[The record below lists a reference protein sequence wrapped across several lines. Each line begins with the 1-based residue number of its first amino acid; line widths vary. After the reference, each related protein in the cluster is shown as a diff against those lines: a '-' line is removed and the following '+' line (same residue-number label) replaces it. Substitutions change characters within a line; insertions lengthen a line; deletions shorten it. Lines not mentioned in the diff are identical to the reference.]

1 MRVVAARKPALV
13 GGMEQTARGFM
24 SNVLDI
30 SEARKRFNTL
40 DKEFGTEPIIYIKR
54 HGKDVFAVVN
64 TEYLET
70 VMETMEILSDPKAA
84 AMLQASID
92 DIEQG
97 RLIDQEDIESELLN
111 DSTNTC

>member
-1 MRVVAARKPALV
+1 
-13 GGMEQTARGFM
+13 M

-40 DKEFGTEPIIYIKR
+40 DKEFGDDPIIYIKR
-54 HGKDVFAVVN
+54 HGKDVFAIVN

-70 VMETMEILSDPKAA
+70 VMETMNILSDPEAV

-97 RLIDQEDIESELLN
+97 RLIDQEEIERELLD
-111 DSTNTC
+111 DSSNSR

>member
-1 MRVVAARKPALV
+1 MMPDASYFFT
-13 GGMEQTARGFM
+13 EWGFM
-24 SNVLDI
+24 SKVLDI

-40 DKEFGTEPIIYIKR
+40 DREFETGPIIYIKR

-70 VMETMEILSDPKAA
+70 IMETMEILSDPKAA

-92 DIEQG
+92 DIEHG
-97 RLIDQEDIESELLN
+97 RLIDQEDIERELLD
-111 DSTNTC
+111 DSSNLR